1 MKKYFNKK
9 ILLLFISLFYFLVV
23 TSSSLIIFFTTELI
37 SNLQSHNRTKVN
49 LHIILITV
57 FVVIFIISSFMNLLW
72 KNKWNYYIN
81 LNLNNDVINKIS
93 TLTSLE
99 VEKNDQGK
107 YLSWIKFRIPEIR
120 RLVFN
125 MLFSTTLNFLTNLI
139 TLILLFIVSW
149 KLSLIGLSILFMSFI
164 LPIFLSV
171 IAGSIHNKF
180 NKEQEKIMSLFTNVF
195 KGFEM
200 LFYLGKEEKILLF
213 IDNLILRLI
222 KSIDKKQSKVIVIEL
237 LSSSV
242 QQLSNTLFLFLIGY
256 FILFLNE
263 PISSLFVL
271 PSLFLNFSINLREFL
286 FLLQNVI
293 SYKTYIKEFSNYSLP
308 NNNFEKIQINEI
320 RFENL
325 SFKYNEDYVFKDFT
339 FTFLKNKKYAIIGKS
354 GSGKSTLI
362 KILLK
367 QINNYEGNIYINNKN
382 LKEIHTNDLINSLT
396 FLDTS
401 ENLFYDS
408 IYNNITLWEEN
419 QFEKAINSLEKAD
432 LKDLDINLTIDENQ
446 NLSTGQKQKINFA
459 RFFYRNHNTLITDE
473 SFSNIDK
480 DSVKRI
486 LSNLKETL
494 LINITHNIVD
504 SSLYDEVIN
513 IERN

>member
-1 MKKYFNKK
+1 M
-9 ILLLFISLFYFLVV
+9 
-23 TSSSLIIFFTTELI
+23 
-37 SNLQSHNRTKVN
+37 
-49 LHIILITV
+49 
-57 FVVIFIISSFMNLLW
+57 
-72 KNKWNYYIN
+72 
-81 LNLNNDVINKIS
+81 
-93 TLTSLE
+93 
-99 VEKNDQGK
+99 
-107 YLSWIKFRIPEIR
+107 
-120 RLVFN
+120 
-125 MLFSTTLNFLTNLI
+125 
-139 TLILLFIVSW
+139 
-149 KLSLIGLSILFMSFI
+149 
-164 LPIFLSV
+164 
-171 IAGSIHNKF
+171 
-180 NKEQEKIMSLFTNVF
+180 
-195 KGFEM
+195 
-200 LFYLGKEEKILLF
+200 
-213 IDNLILRLI
+213 
-222 KSIDKKQSKVIVIEL
+222 
-237 LSSSV
+237 
-242 QQLSNTLFLFLIGY
+242 
-256 FILFLNE
+256 
-263 PISSLFVL
+263 
-271 PSLFLNFSINLREFL
+271 
-286 FLLQNVI
+286 
-293 SYKTYIKEFSNYSLP
+293 P
-308 NNNFEKIQINEI
+308 NNNFEKIQINRI

-325 SFKYNEDYVFKDFT
+325 SFKYNEDYVFKDFN

>member
-1 MKKYFNKK
+1 M
-9 ILLLFISLFYFLVV
+9 LLFISLFYFLVV
-23 TSSSLIIFFTTELI
+23 ISSSLIIFFTTELI
-37 SNLQSHNRTKVN
+37 SNLQSHNQTKVN
-49 LHIILITV
+49 LYIILITV

-81 LNLNNDVINKIS
+81 LNLNNDVINKIN

-120 RLVFN
+120 RFVFN

-149 KLSLIGLSILFMSFI
+149 KLSLIGLSILFMSFT

-222 KSIDKKQSKVIVIEL
+222 KSIDKKQSKVILIEL

-293 SYKTYIKEFSNYSLP
+293 SYKTYIKEFSNYS
-308 NNNFEKIQINEI
+308 F
-320 RFENL
+320 
-325 SFKYNEDYVFKDFT
+325 
-339 FTFLKNKKYAIIGKS
+339 
-354 GSGKSTLI
+354 
-362 KILLK
+362 
-367 QINNYEGNIYINNKN
+367 
-382 LKEIHTNDLINSLT
+382 
-396 FLDTS
+396 
-401 ENLFYDS
+401 
-408 IYNNITLWEEN
+408 
-419 QFEKAINSLEKAD
+419 
-432 LKDLDINLTIDENQ
+432 
-446 NLSTGQKQKINFA
+446 
-459 RFFYRNHNTLITDE
+459 
-473 SFSNIDK
+473 
-480 DSVKRI
+480 
-486 LSNLKETL
+486 
-494 LINITHNIVD
+494 
-504 SSLYDEVIN
+504 
-513 IERN
+513 